1 MDSTVLSLA
10 KELVVY
16 DTTELDA
23 VIATCEKPAL
33 IALSRYASSEKM
45 SLYLNSFNTS
55 YLSVEQGSTELLSKF
70 NLNSALGIGVGTI
83 VSIPVDELSPK
94 LYSGVYI
101 VESVDSN
108 SIEVRVPFVGTETG
122 SLINNNADNM
132 LYAHAYMMLKLFALH
147 SQSIVKGDVIYSS
160 QQFGQGQVAPASMSE
175 KKNLAD
181 KYQNIALSFIGNF
194 KGCVI

>member
-16 DTTELDA
+16 DTSELDA

-33 IALSRYASSEKM
+33 IALSRYASSDKM
-45 SLYLNSFNTS
+45 SLYLNSFNIS

-94 LYSGVYI
+94 LYSGVYV
-101 VESVDSN
+101 VESVDGN
-108 SIEVRVPFVGTETG
+108 SIEVRVPFAGTEAG
-122 SLINNNADNM
+122 SIINNNIDNM
-132 LYAHAYMMLKLFALH
+132 LYAHAYMILKLFAMH

-160 QQFGQGQVAPASMSE
+160 QQFGQGQVAPASMNE

-181 KYQNIALSFIGNF
+181 KYHNLALSFIGNF